1 VRVSSTTLLEID
13 RARELVLECALPL
26 GVEPVPLDDA
36 LGRVLAQQLRSD
48 AAVPPF
54 DSSAMDGFA
63 VRSEDLVAAREDAPV
78 TLAVV
83 GESRA
88 GQPMSE
94 PVGPSQA
101 AVISTGA
108 VVPAGTDAV
117 VPIERVSV
125 HDGHVRLH
133 EPVAAGNDIRRSGED
148 IRPGT
153 VVLEA
158 GRRLS
163 AAAVGVAASLG
174 RAQVECGRRPLVSV
188 IATGDELLEPGEPSR
203 AGAIYNSNGHAI
215 PALARG
221 VGADTQAPGS
231 VGDDPRDTRRV
242 ISQAL
247 GASDV
252 LVLCGGVSVGPHD
265 HVRGTLAELGA
276 EERFWGLALR
286 PGKPTWFGTRG
297 QQLVFGLPGNPVSA
311 MVTFTLLVAPAL
323 RAMSG
328 ATQLRHRARGTLT
341 SDYEKPAGRAHAVRC
356 RLQMDERG
364 LRATPAG
371 HQGSHVL
378 TTMLDADALAIVP
391 SATEHVGAGETV
403 ELELLADRV
412 VCR

>member
-1 VRVSSTTLLEID
+1 MSSTTLLEID

-26 GVEPVPLDDA
+26 GEETVPLDDA
-36 LGRVLAQQLRSD
+36 LGRVLSRELRSD

-63 VRSEDLVAAREDAPV
+63 VRSEDLAGAREDAPV

-101 AVISTGA
+101 AIISTGA

-125 HDGHVRLH
+125 QDGHVRLH
-133 EPVAAGNDIRRSGED
+133 EPVSAGNDIRRSGED
-148 IRPGT
+148 ILPGT

-158 GRRLS
+158 GRRLT

-174 RAQVECGRRPLVSV
+174 RAGVECGRRPLVSV
-188 IATGDELLEPGEPSR
+188 IATGDELLEPGERAR

-221 VGADTQAPGS
+221 AGALTTGAGT
-231 VGDDPRDTRRV
+231 VGDDPDDTRRA
-242 ISQAL
+242 IADAL
-247 GASDV
+247 GGSDV

-265 HVRGTLAELGA
+265 HVRRTLAELGA
-276 EERFWGLALR
+276 QERFWGIALR
-286 PGKPTWFGTRG
+286 PGKPTWFGTRE

-328 ATQLRHRARGTLT
+328 ASQLRHEARGTLG

-356 RLQMDERG
+356 ALQMDERG

-378 TTMLDADALAIVP
+378 TTMLDADALAIIP
-391 SATEHVGAGETV
+391 SGTEHVGAGETV
-403 ELELLADRV
+403 ELELLPDRV
-412 VCR
+412 GCR